1 MSVKLQI
8 GQILQRFTNNQETV
22 AVKGSTVAECLDDL
36 TKQFPETK
44 QWLFD
49 RNGILMVLI
58 LHNGETVYQK
68 DLKRKVKNGDELKLT
83 LIVGGG

>member
-22 AVKGSTVAECLDDL
+22 EVKGSTVAECLDDL

-58 LHNGETVYQK
+58 LHDSETVYQK
-68 DLKRKVKNGDELKLT
+68 DLKRKVKDGDELKLT